1 MLKHPT
7 INRDKELNI
16 IYHAGLNDIPVKVSA
31 INNSLFNYFSKTL
44 PRTRALFCTEFDHKT
59 RLRQGLASHV
69 TNLLYFAN
77 TVGLILDSTGF
88 AKPKVHAEVAAGLV
102 KKSQKIVANDENYAL
117 AA

>member
-1 MLKHPT
+1 MTFSL
-7 INRDKELNI
+7 RFARLI
-16 IYHAGLNDIPVKVSA
+16 IPFLIISVKSGRVHTHL
-31 INNSLFNYFSKTL
+31 I
-44 PRTRALFCTEFDHKT
+44 CTEFNHKT
-59 RLRQGLASHV
+59 RLRQGLALHV
-69 TNLLYFAN
+69 TTLLYCAN